1 MEGWSGEKEFP
12 KSFSL
17 ITRWS
22 KAISFDTKKCS
33 SIARSSPAE
42 KPFRWTQKNQENHRS
57 DRGCVQSHE
66 NIRQFKVNTTTYLTF
81 QIHGTF
87 MFIFTLKRLK
97 SYTKVQE
104 KNNELFLNA
113 LYVLTRLVLDP
124 ISISFFLQWQSAKM
138 PCKIASHHICN
149 YTFTVFCIGCSL
161 ACSREREKWQAFHVN
176 GLSGF
181 LWYRVL

>member
-1 MEGWSGEKEFP
+1 MEGCSGEKEFP

-113 LYVLTRLVLDP
+113 LYVLARLVLDP
-124 ISISFFLQWQSAKM
+124 ISISFFFAVTKCKNALQNSISPHLQL
-138 PCKIASHHICN
+138 
-149 YTFTVFCIGCSL
+149 Y
-161 ACSREREKWQAFHVN
+161 FHRI
-176 GLSGF
+176 LH
-181 LWYRVL
+181 WIDAR